1 MDAIPSITISL
12 PAASVPSPFSCF
24 NVTLPLAST
33 VYGVAVVFTC
43 NSSVLLTLFPFM
55 PSMAALTVSASAFF
69 ANSAVTVAASAFLPN
84 SVATSVAFAF
94 LPSSVST

>member
-24 NVTLPLAST
+24 NVTVPAAST

-43 NSSVLLTLFPFM
+43 NS
-55 PSMAALTVSASAFF
+55 AALSNLFSPIVVRADASAL
-69 ANSAVTVAASAFLPN
+69 AF
-84 SVATSVAFAF
+84 T
-94 LPSSVST
+94 LPSNAVNAL